1 MNFSDK
7 LSELSHLSYFALE
20 RRKRV
25 KNFIL
30 GGLVLYSVGLSYL
43 LYKRGEFNVRSRWN
57 IFSTIYQYFAIFNS
71 IYFGYEFGLLY
82 VMGG

>member
-43 LYKRGEFNVRSRWN
+43 LYKRGEFNVRSR
-57 IFSTIYQYFAIFNS
+57 
-71 IYFGYEFGLLY
+71 
-82 VMGG
+82 